1 VANNLNLYDPIFYSQ
16 NALIQLEKSLG
27 MAARIHRGYDKSP
40 QQKGSTIQ
48 ISRPGTFTAADEPS
62 TAQDLNPEN
71 VSIQLSYWRG
81 VKFALTDKELT
92 YTTEQIIADHIRP
105 ATVAIAD
112 DIDQKLAL
120 LVNDVPWY
128 DDAAATPTSADIVNL
143 NTGLFGQNVPMDDQM
158 LHLMIDGSTYGSFLK
173 DAVFNQNQGAG
184 EAGIATQMRG
194 TLGRKFGFEIF
205 RNQNVQSHVKG
216 TASTGTLAVNGL
228 TALGAT
234 TINLDAGAVTG
245 TLVPGDTF
253 VIAGNTQRYAITNTV
268 TAATNAFAGVT
279 FTPALRA
286 AAADNA
292 VVTVSLD
299 DHVMNVGFHRN
310 AFALAM
316 APLSEVGNGLGARM
330 DSVSD
335 PITGL
340 SLRSR
345 IWYEGGT
352 SKVYVGIDV
361 LYGIKTLDPNLAR
374 RLRG

>member
-1 VANNLNLYDPIFYSQ
+1 MANNLNLYDPIFYSQ

-27 MAARIHRGYDKSP
+27 MAGRIHRGYDKAP
-40 QQKGSTIQ
+40 QAKGSVIQ

-62 TAQDLNPEN
+62 TAQDLNPEA
-71 VSIQLSYWRG
+71 VSITLNFWRG

-92 YTTEQIIADHIRP
+92 FTTEQIIADHIRP

-120 LVNDVPWY
+120 LVKDIPTFV
-128 DDAAATPTSADIVNL
+128 DATATPVAADIVNV
-143 NTGLFGQNVPMDDQM
+143 NTALFNQKVPMDDSM
-158 LHLMIDGSTYGSFLK
+158 LHLMIDGGTYGAFLK
-173 DAVFNQNQGAG
+173 DSTFNQNQGAG
-184 EAGIATQMRG
+184 TAGEQTQMRG

-205 RNQNVQSHVKG
+205 RNQNVASHVKG
-216 TASTGTLAVNGL
+216 TASTATLAVNGA
-228 TALGAT
+228 TAAGAT

-245 TLVPGDTF
+245 TLVAGDTF
-253 VIAGNTQRYAITNTV
+253 TIAGNTQRYAVTGTF
-268 TAATNAFAGVT
+268 TAAANAFTGVT
-279 FTPALRA
+279 FTPPLVV

-330 DSVSD
+330 STVAD

-340 SLRSR
+340 ALRSR
-345 IWYEGGT
+345 IWYEGNT
-352 SKVYVGIDV
+352 SKVYVGIDC
-361 LYGIKTLDPNLAR
+361 LYGIKTLDANLAC